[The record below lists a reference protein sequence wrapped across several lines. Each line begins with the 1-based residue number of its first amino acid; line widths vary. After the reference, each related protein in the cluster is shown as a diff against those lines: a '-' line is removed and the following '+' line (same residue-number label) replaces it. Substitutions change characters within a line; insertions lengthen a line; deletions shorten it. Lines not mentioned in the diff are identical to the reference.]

1 MTVTVTPEPAA
12 PDPDTTTDTTTDHS
26 SLPPTP
32 TPQPRLGVFRFLP
45 PPLLRPGGVTDPPQ
59 PPGLASIRAQPGGL
73 VCSLVLLS
81 TLLFPASMTT
91 AATAVNSIFLAV
103 PVVNGALRAA
113 DLPPALSPRAE
124 AAITAAATTIATAT
138 ALAHHPT
145 ITTASTA
152 IAALASP
159 LSELASP
166 LLSLFRLPP
175 TTPITTAAA
184 AASTLPADAPPAN
197 DAIFDAAPDAAAPDA
212 AAPDAAAPD
221 TAAPGVPPDIIP
233 PDVPLSAALHP
244 STADTASAA
253 DPTPPD
259 ARGAPATAADSTAA
273 DSPDAVLACLSSAA
287 GGDEQVV
294 AGEAV
299 AEVTMC
305 VRRAC
310 CAGSGPSCVAAVSGG
325 VVGEGLVAVADANG
339 DGALGRSEWGAA
351 IAAICVGA

>member
-1 MTVTVTPEPAA
+1 M
-12 PDPDTTTDTTTDHS
+12 
-26 SLPPTP
+26 
-32 TPQPRLGVFRFLP
+32 
-45 PPLLRPGGVTDPPQ
+45 TDPPQ
-59 PPGLASIRAQPGGL
+59 PPGVAPICAQPGGL
-73 VCSLVLLS
+73 VCCLVLFL
-81 TLLFPASMTT
+81 TLLFPASLTT
-91 AATAVNSIFLAV
+91 ATTAVTSTFLAV
-103 PVVNGALRAA
+103 PVINGALRAA
-113 DLPPALSPRAE
+113 DLPPVLSPRAE
-124 AAITAAATTIATAT
+124 AAIAAAATTSTTAI
-138 ALAHHPT
+138 ALAHHPAV
-145 ITTASTA
+145 TTASTA

-175 TTPITTAAA
+175 TTPITSSAAA
-184 AASTLPADAPPAN
+184 AASTLPADVPPDATSEAAP
-197 DAIFDAAPDAAAPDA
+197 DAAPDAAAP
-212 AAPDAAAPD
+212 
-221 TAAPGVPPDIIP
+221 GVPPDIP

-244 STADTASAA
+244 SNADTASAA

-273 DSPDAVLACLSSAA
+273 DSPGAVVACLSSAA

-339 DGALGRSEWGAA
+339 DGALDRSEWGAA

>member
-1 MTVTVTPEPAA
+1 M
-12 PDPDTTTDTTTDHS
+12 
-26 SLPPTP
+26 
-32 TPQPRLGVFRFLP
+32 
-45 PPLLRPGGVTDPPQ
+45 
-59 PPGLASIRAQPGGL
+59 
-73 VCSLVLLS
+73 
-81 TLLFPASMTT
+81 
-91 AATAVNSIFLAV
+91 
-103 PVVNGALRAA
+103 
-113 DLPPALSPRAE
+113 LSPRAKV
-124 AAITAAATTIATAT
+124 AIAAAATTSTTAI
-138 ALAHHPT
+138 ALAHHPAV
-145 ITTASTA
+145 TTASTA

-175 TTPITTAAA
+175 TTPITFAAA
-184 AASTLPADAPPAN
+184 AASTLPADVPPDATSEAAP
-197 DAIFDAAPDAAAPDA
+197 DAAPDAAAP
-212 AAPDAAAPD
+212 
-221 TAAPGVPPDIIP
+221 GVPPDIP

-244 STADTASAA
+244 SNADTASAA

-273 DSPDAVLACLSSAA
+273 DSPGAVVACLSSAA

-339 DGALGRSEWGAA
+339 DGALDRFEWGAA
-351 IAAICVGA
+351 IAAIAWVRRRL

>member
-1 MTVTVTPEPAA
+1 M
-12 PDPDTTTDTTTDHS
+12 
-26 SLPPTP
+26 
-32 TPQPRLGVFRFLP
+32 
-45 PPLLRPGGVTDPPQ
+45 
-59 PPGLASIRAQPGGL
+59 
-73 VCSLVLLS
+73 CCLVLFL
-81 TLLFPASMTT
+81 TLLFPASLTT
-91 AATAVNSIFLAV
+91 ATTAVTSTFLAV
-103 PVVNGALRAA
+103 PVINGALRAA
-113 DLPPALSPRAE
+113 DLPPVLSPRAE
-124 AAITAAATTIATAT
+124 AAIAAAATTATTAI
-138 ALAHHPT
+138 ALAHHPAV
-145 ITTASTA
+145 TTASTA

-175 TTPITTAAA
+175 TTPITSAAA
-184 AASTLPADAPPAN
+184 AASTLPADVPPDATSEAAP
-197 DAIFDAAPDAAAPDA
+197 DAAPDAAAP
-212 AAPDAAAPD
+212 
-221 TAAPGVPPDIIP
+221 GVPPDIP

-244 STADTASAA
+244 SNADTASAA

-259 ARGAPATAADSTAA
+259 ARGAPATAAADSTAT
-273 DSPDAVLACLSSAA
+273 DSPDAVVACLSSAA

-339 DGALGRSEWGAA
+339 DGALDRSEWGAA